1 VAEQEDPI
9 RRRQI
14 SIRRP
19 GQGKLYDSYFAACR
33 PLSARQAALPGGHE
47 KIVELLLSKG
57 ADVNAQGGLRGIALQ
72 AASFKGHEKL
82 SSCSLAKG
90 AGINAQGGLRD
101 STLRAASSEDHE
113 KIIELLLRKGVNA

>member
-1 VAEQEDPI
+1 MAEQEDPI
-9 RRRQI
+9 RGRQI

-72 AASFKGHEKL
+72 AASFK
-82 SSCSLAKG
+82 
-90 AGINAQGGLRD
+90 
-101 STLRAASSEDHE
+101 DHE
-113 KIIELLLRKGVNA
+113 KIVELFLSKRRWYQCTR